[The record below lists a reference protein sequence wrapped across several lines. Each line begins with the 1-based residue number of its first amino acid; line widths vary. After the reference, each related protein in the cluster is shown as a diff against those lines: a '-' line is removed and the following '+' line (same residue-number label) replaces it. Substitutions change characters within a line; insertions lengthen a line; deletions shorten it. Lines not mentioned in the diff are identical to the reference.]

1 MTKSYRCEISPVY
14 GKRHLCLEGKCPDYA
29 HARASS
35 AFSLKD
41 NRTDILTRQDFLPDR
56 RRRFVVNIPKYYKYF
71 RLSKKSFVLYKIW
84 LAAPR
89 LAAILTLWAGLLATW
104 KARSARFKN
113 SFSYVK
119 LVSEVSYCSRSSLK
133 RSRDINKN
141 AISTRWI
148 IAKVSQKFYYDFI
161 ALVFLNMLRLSVW
174 FCRPKGGSFKSL
186 LTRCRKKL
194 CFTKLNSTKSP
205 QSHPCLNDFFFTES
219 YYCCFISA
227 YSFYNYISLYGSW
240 QKEYAFNRHQKASH
254 LLVLRLTAIKV
265 TPKIPDFAQ
274 IET

>member
-1 MTKSYRCEISPVY
+1 M
-14 GKRHLCLEGKCPDYA
+14 

-41 NRTDILTRQDFLPDR
+41 NRTVILNRQDFLPDR
-56 RRRFVVNIPKYYKYF
+56 RRRFVVYILKYYKYF
-71 RLSKKSFVLYKIW
+71 RLSKKSFVLFKIW
-84 LAAPR
+84 LAARR
-89 LAAILTLWAGLLATW
+89 LAAILKLWAGLLATW

-119 LVSEVSYCSRSSLK
+119 LVSEVSYCSKSSNICSRSSLK

-148 IAKVSQKFYYDFI
+148 IAKVSQKFYDDFI

-205 QSHPCLNDFFFTES
+205 QSHPCLNGFFLTVSIVAVSFLRIPFTIIWACME
-219 YYCCFISA
+219 
-227 YSFYNYISLYGSW
+227 
-240 QKEYAFNRHQKASH
+240 AS
-254 LLVLRLTAIKV
+254 RRNKPSIGIKV
-265 TPKIPDFAQ
+265 LPIFWSSGQ
-274 IET
+274 RQ